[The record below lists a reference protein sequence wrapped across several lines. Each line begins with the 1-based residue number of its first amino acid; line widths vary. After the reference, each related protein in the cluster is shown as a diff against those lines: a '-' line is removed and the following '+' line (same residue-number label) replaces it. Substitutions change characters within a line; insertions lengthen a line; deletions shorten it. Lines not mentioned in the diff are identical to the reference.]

1 MLLEVRTRFEST
13 LFRIS
18 TKKGIILLLVYVDD
32 LLIASQDQQEGEKFL
47 TKLMDIWK
55 MKVTGRIGCRK
66 KGALEFLGRSI
77 YRSMDGESALYFG
90 VSREYMVGIF
100 ESWGENIKAGH
111 VGLMPKLED
120 VYKEYV
126 KKFGEEPLTEKGI
139 QRYRR
144 SWSAC
149 MGSSFKGRSLIS
161 HFFSLEISGQTNPA
175 GEQCMRVFL
184 KWLSG
189 NLHYVQ
195 RMPAAQCPY
204 SGEAKEIV
212 SFL

>member
-1 MLLEVRTRFEST
+1 M
-13 LFRIS
+13 
-18 TKKGIILLLVYVDD
+18 
-32 LLIASQDQQEGEKFL
+32 IASQDQQEGEKFL

-120 VYKEYV
+120 VHKEYV

-144 SWSAC
+144 VLGQLAWAALSRADL
-149 MGSSFKGRSLIS
+149 SFPIS
-161 HFFSLEISGQTNPA
+161 FLSRFQAKPNPA
-175 GEQCMRVFL
+175 GETVYACVPEMVVRESPL
-184 KWLSG
+184 CATHASSS
-189 NLHYVQ
+189 
-195 RMPAAQCPY
+195 MPLLRRSKRNCFILRRFM
-204 SGEAKEIV
+204 GT
-212 SFL
+212 